1 MSVRRK
7 RGPQILE
14 PKKISRDEKMTKPS
28 KITYAMASLDE
39 PDSAE
44 WKEYIA
50 KIKGKN
56 RKFVCLKWKTHQ
68 LKFNNESLL

>member
-1 MSVRRK
+1 
-7 RGPQILE
+7 
-14 PKKISRDEKMTKPS
+14 MTKPS

-44 WKEYIA
+44 WNEYIA

-56 RKFVCLKWKTHQ
+56 RRFVGLKWKTHI
-68 LKFNNESLL
+68 LKFTSTMNPYCREMI